1 MENLTENTIY
11 TSKQYVKNGFYFD
24 EPKTTIN
31 TLIDITGSENI
42 SLQGSHP
49 IEIAE
54 NDNLLTAYGRLAV
67 IKNFE
72 IDEEI
77 NYSVGYIY
85 ALNVGKPFVK
95 VFSGVNVRAC
105 TNLCVFNS
113 SHRAK
118 FDILTDGSGAF
129 EKVKDYIKDVNANI
143 ENARKIIFDMK
154 NTCLNFEEVK
164 LCLGQLLVNFSQSKN
179 IAGTNC
185 IVNAGKL
192 ITNPL
197 TDYYFENETTVWN
210 LYNALTD
217 GYRDSTHI
225 IDHPEKVLA
234 LYEEIKKFKTFTNQT
249 NLLLN

>member
-11 TSKQYVKNGFYFD
+11 NSKQYVKNGFYFD
-24 EPKTTIN
+24 EPSKTIN
-31 TLIDITGSENI
+31 TLIDITGPENI
-42 SLQGSHP
+42 SLQCSHP
-49 IEIAE
+49 AEIAE
-54 NDNLLTAYGRLAV
+54 DNNLITAYGRLAV
-67 IKNFE
+67 IKSFE

-95 VFSGVNVRAC
+95 VFSGVNVKAC

-129 EKVKDYIKDVNANI
+129 EKVKDYIKDVNTDI
-143 ENARKIIFDMK
+143 ENAKKIIFDMK
-154 NTCLNFEEVK
+154 NTFLNFEEVK
-164 LCLGQLLVNFSQSKN
+164 LCLGQLLVNFSKTNN
-179 IAGTNC
+179 IAGRNC
-185 IVNAGKL
+185 ILSAGKL
-192 ITNPL
+192 ITDPQSR
-197 TDYYFENETTVWN
+197 YYFENETTAWN

-217 GYRDSTHI
+217 NYRDSTHI

-234 LYEEIKKFKTFTNQT
+234 LYEEIKKFKTFTTQV